1 MSNPDN
7 KTTTSTLETFG
18 ISVPLGIVYGLL
30 LMFLF
35 MNKDS
40 VPFFNIVLWI
50 IFPVVAFLLS
60 AVMNIINQY
69 VSCKTTDA
77 GKAFL
82 GAVPSLISV
91 IIAMGFGSISYCRIP
106 VTSVFAPLLLNKQVD
121 VLSNDN
127 VSPSGI
133 KQAVRTYCCPSKMT
147 LTQVE
152 ELYPQLKGISMG
164 FYVLFGV
171 LFGNVFGTGLS
182 SVC

>member
-18 ISVPLGIVYGLL
+18 ISIPLGIVYGLL
-30 LMFLF
+30 LLFLF

-50 IFPVVAFLLS
+50 IFPIFAFLIS
-60 AVMNIINQY
+60 GVVNIINQY
-69 VSCKTTDA
+69 VTCKKVDA

-82 GAVPSLISV
+82 GAVPSLIS
-91 IIAMGFGSISYCRIP
+91 ILIAMGVGSISYCRIP
-106 VTSVFAPLLLNKQVD
+106 VTSVFAPLLLDKQVD
-121 VLSNDN
+121 VLSNN
-127 VSPSGI
+127 TNSNGI
-133 KQAVRTYCCPSKMT
+133 KKAVQTYCCPSKMT
-147 LTQVE
+147 LSQVE

-171 LFGNVFGTGLS
+171 LFGNVFGTGFS

>member
-7 KTTTSTLETFG
+7 KTTTTTVETFG
-18 ISVPLGIVYGLL
+18 ISVPLGFIYGLL

-40 VPFFNIVLWI
+40 IPFFNLVLWLGFPI
-50 IFPVVAFLLS
+50 IAFLIA
-60 AVMNIINQY
+60 AVVNIINQY
-69 VSCKTTDA
+69 VTCKSVDS

-82 GAVPSLISV
+82 GAVPSLIS
-91 IIAMGFGSISYCRIP
+91 IYIAMGFGSISYCRIP
-106 VTSVFAPLLLNKQVD
+106 VTSVFAPLLLDKQVD
-121 VLSNDN
+121 VLSNDSI
-127 VSPSGI
+127 SPSGI

-147 LTQVE
+147 LSQVE
-152 ELYPQLKGISMG
+152 DAYPQLKGIAMG